1 MEKKEVNRI
10 ATIVNKH
17 LLGREIDEGSDMYGI
32 AKDIIQEL
40 EQELDKAREEGYQ
53 NCMDDIWEKAR
64 GLISNMEKI
73 EKLQEFNWLEGRDAL
88 TIALD
93 NTIIKKLNEVI
104 DYLNFKENLFTEK
117 ELEILLYLV
126 KSRDRDMNRMWVR
139 KTLPDYEIEVSRN
152 LVKKLEDLS
161 KLRQ

>member
-1 MEKKEVNRI
+1 
-10 ATIVNKH
+10 
-17 LLGREIDEGSDMYGI
+17 
-32 AKDIIQEL
+32 
-40 EQELDKAREEGYQ
+40 
-53 NCMDDIWEKAR
+53 
-64 GLISNMEKI
+64 MEKI
-73 EKLQEFNWLEGRDAL
+73 VKLEEFNWLEGRDAL

-139 KTLPDYEIEVSRN
+139 KKLPDYEIEVSRN

>member
-1 MEKKEVNRI
+1 
-10 ATIVNKH
+10 
-17 LLGREIDEGSDMYGI
+17 
-32 AKDIIQEL
+32 
-40 EQELDKAREEGYQ
+40 
-53 NCMDDIWEKAR
+53 
-64 GLISNMEKI
+64 MEKI
-73 EKLQEFNWLEGRDAL
+73 EKLQEFNWLESRDAL

-139 KTLPDYEIEVSRN
+139 KKLPDYEIEVSRN